1 MSAFLSIMLKYNIL
15 SVDYIMDLLKRVF
28 VPVWLAGLLMSRGIP
43 ELGDIVILIWNDVSK
58 KLLPFIP
65 EEFKWQ
71 FALLSA
77 FLVLMVMFAKI
88 KPVIEAIGYGGLGIV
103 TLFSGFFGGL
113 LIVSPL
119 RSLGVI
125 LTFVGAISAALAD
138 NS

>member
-1 MSAFLSIMLKYNIL
+1 M
-15 SVDYIMDLLKRVF
+15 
-28 VPVWLAGLLMSRGIP
+28 
-43 ELGDIVILIWNDVSK
+43 
-58 KLLPFIP
+58 PFIP

-103 TLFSGFFGGL
+103 TLFGGFFGGL
-113 LIVSPL
+113 LIVSPI

-125 LTFVGAISAALAD
+125 LTFIGAISAALAD
-138 NS
+138 NSELCPIYY